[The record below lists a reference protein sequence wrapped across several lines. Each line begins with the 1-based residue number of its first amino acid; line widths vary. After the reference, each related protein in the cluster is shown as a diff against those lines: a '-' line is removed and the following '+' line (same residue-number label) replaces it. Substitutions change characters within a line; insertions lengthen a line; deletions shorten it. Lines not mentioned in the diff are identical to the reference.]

1 MSFSNVDMYYWR
13 QDMNKCLWKT
23 NVTSWNDN
31 KKRKTQKQHQT
42 LIRDFA
48 NWSLNFTTFVDHAKN
63 RSMLD
68 GAFKHNLDPMG
79 RIFERANIQE
89 FKCPVYCRRG
99 RERDVEASI
108 YRCVMSVHQKKVLPF
123 FNKLSLRMFL
133 RNFFRNYI
141 QSTRN

>member
-1 MSFSNVDMYYWR
+1 MLISIIEEKIWINAFEKQMWHPGMMIRSE
-13 QDMNKCLWKT
+13 KPK
-23 NVTSWNDN
+23 
-31 KKRKTQKQHQT
+31 KQHQK

-89 FKCPVYCRRG
+89 LKCPVYCRRG
-99 RERDVEASI
+99 RERDVEAS
-108 YRCVMSVHQKKVLPF
+108 
-123 FNKLSLRMFL
+123 NLSMC
-133 RNFFRNYI
+133 
-141 QSTRN
+141 